1 MCQVVAS
8 GDRRVDDGEA
18 RVREV
23 KVKFHVWDRE
33 ALFLTLKARG
43 IELGEPFFQDDQAYA
58 PDRWT
63 FEDSRLG
70 VSFPRLRTINN
81 RHFFTLKQPTINA
94 QAYVSFET
102 EVADRD
108 QMHQAIL
115 NMGFCPTVRVAKIR
129 RTASLGNMSLYVDEL
144 DGLGMFLELDC
155 PVSPHESVVAV
166 QEALNAFVASLGV
179 DVTRTEETC
188 DALVR
193 TAQLRAA

>member
-1 MCQVVAS
+1 M
-8 GDRRVDDGEA
+8 
-18 RVREV
+18 REV
-23 KVKFHVWDRE
+23 KVKFHVRDRE
-33 ALFLTLKARG
+33 ALLLTLKARG
-43 IELGEPFFQDDQAYA
+43 IDLGEPFFQDDQAYA

-63 FEDSRLG
+63 FADSRLG

-81 RHFFTLKQPTINA
+81 RHFFALRRPTVNA
-94 QAYVSFET
+94 QACDAYET

-115 NMGFCPTVRVAKIR
+115 NMGFCPTVRVAKTR
-129 RTASLGNMSLYVDEL
+129 RTARVGDVSLCVDEL

-155 PVSPHESVVAV
+155 PVPAHESVVVV
-166 QEALNAFVASLGV
+166 QEALNAFVTSLCV